1 MFGTQ
6 VQTYLYPEY
15 LNPDYFIG
23 NKLFGIEAFGI
34 KPGNQVGSLAL
45 VLCIYLG

>member
-15 LNPDYFIG
+15 LDPDYFIG

-34 KPGNQVGSLAL
+34 KPGNHYNIAVSLPA
-45 VLCIYLG
+45 GT